1 MAVAGLTGGEMD
13 SFLQVA
19 ELLFKERVS
28 DPQERECWRIHVD
41 IVRLLQQDSFDA
53 NDLDK
58 LEKLTKRWKHLMVK
72 FYGGVAERQRA
83 TSSKK
88 TSSKKT
94 RSKKRSRTAETAAS
108 SMTSREKP
116 LSFKFLNFEVA
127 QHWPELI
134 RFLGPPWVQDTRLW
148 EQRHLTVKMTAH
160 RTNQINTELAIL
172 VKVRLCCMFFNV
184 C

>member
-1 MAVAGLTGGEMD
+1 MD
-13 SFLQVA
+13 SFLQVP

-41 IVRLLQQDSFDA
+41 IVRLLQQDSFDT

-72 FYGGVAERQRA
+72 FYSGVAERQRA
-83 TSSKK
+83 TSL
-88 TSSKKT
+88 KKT
-94 RSKKRSRTAETAAS
+94 RSKKRSWTAETVAS
-108 SMTSREKP
+108 DTTTSGEKP
-116 LSFKFLNFEVA
+116 LSFKFPNFEVA
-127 QHWPELI
+127 QHWLELI